1 MQTKVI
7 AIHTKP
13 SQHIQYEQVIS
24 VELNLSLDNI
34 AGFRVVE
41 VDSDE
46 TVINDEVPFQIDFDN
61 TEDNHTLRILLLGKT
76 QANTQRH
83 YHLYLDE
90 EAVATHAVTPWVYL
104 AETYHQGQAS
114 YQVTT
119 SKTTYIIHQES
130 GGIASLI
137 DNDGIDWIRYRPH
150 GGSDGI
156 YRGIPNIKHPDDY
169 LHPGAENA
177 TTRILSQGPICC
189 RIEVETHDK
198 VVKAIWEIYPSHI
211 ELQII
216 NAPDP
221 YWLLYEGTPGGH
233 LDEENGFIVRSD
245 GTQTPIGETWDAVL
259 DPGWLYFGD
268 PECERVLFMAQVD
281 TEPKLSSYFPME
293 GNMTVFGF
301 GRKDLEHYLQAT
313 PARYLFG
320 LLHDSGFKAIALQ
333 IESLRN
339 PVTVEV
345 DEQVTS
351 HE

>member
-1 MQTKVI
+1 MQTKTI

-13 SQHIQYEQVIS
+13 SQNTQYEHVIS
-24 VELNLSLDNI
+24 VELNFSLDNI

-46 TVINDEVPFQIDFDN
+46 TVINDEVPFQIDFD
-61 TEDNHTLRILLLGKT
+61 DAKDKHTLRILILGKT
-76 QANTQRH
+76 QTNIQRH
-83 YHLYLDE
+83 YHFHLDE
-90 EAVATHAVTPWVYL
+90 EAVATHPVTPWVYL
-104 AETYHQGQAS
+104 TETYHQGQAS
-114 YQVTT
+114 YQIIT
-119 SKTTYIIHQES
+119 SKTTYIIHKNS

-137 DNDGIDWIRYRPH
+137 DQDGIDWIGYRPH

-169 LHPGAENA
+169 LHPGADNA
-177 TTRILSQGPICC
+177 TTRILSQGSICC
-189 RIEVETHDK
+189 RIEVETYDK
-198 VVKAIWEIYPSHI
+198 VVKAIWTIYPSHI
-211 ELQII
+211 ELNII
-216 NAPDP
+216 NAPAP

-245 GTQTPIGETWDAVL
+245 GTQTAIGETWDAVL

-268 PECERVLFMAQVD
+268 SQCECVLFMAQVE

-313 PARYLFG
+313 PARYIFG
-320 LLHDSGFKAIALQ
+320 LLPDAGYEMIASQ
-333 IESLRN
+333 IESCRH
-339 PVTVEV
+339 PIAVEV
-345 DEQVTS
+345 DKVTS